1 MNFMNL
7 YNKHNT
13 LMKHYTLPMRAATL
27 ILLLLCPFVGK
38 AQSTNNWLWPVKG
51 QKAGQGVIYRP
62 QDMIGEELNFGNLF
76 ITAPEGTEIICPDDA
91 VVEDYDYDYN
101 FSLYTSS
108 SFGSHDKPYDKVIAE
123 HQEEFRKKGWDI
135 RCLSFL
141 TGLKIGNKK
150 LWIGGLRRD
159 KAIPTGTRL
168 KRGDVL
174 GTMGYSYH
182 VINEPCISV
191 AVSYEGKNDDP
202 MTPFGLRSTFRK
214 PEPQLTKFH
223 LTRDEAVADYKQL
236 ANSMKEIYPSLE
248 DLMTEQEYDT
258 FVREQLKRIPAN
270 GIALKDFARI
280 VYDYNKVI
288 HDSHIDIRC
297 HVPDNPKEQKK
308 GLDYYYSPLIFGY
321 VLVGDSLPDYACVV
335 LMTDSIYAKYVGRR
349 IVRIDG
355 KPVKELQAIS
365 RRHSNMLYD
374 AGVTS
379 VVDEALF
386 YEAMFAYSGEVGPQ
400 PAGKTMVYEFEDGER
415 LELPLVRGFRG
426 SEVDRERWMRPYRI
440 NRHKDS
446 PIGIRQLNDSVLYI
460 GLSTFEL
467 SQVDCDSIVEAIHTA
482 ERNHVPNLIF
492 DVRNNYG
499 GHGDVMARITR
510 ALMGRTPDRPHRG
523 YQKVNAAFFNSPT
536 LNWIAGDTIFG
547 DFKPIEGRKGLY
559 QMPNEEENETPSID
573 SLGFNGRLYVLID
586 SHSASASAF
595 LAGTIK
601 RSYRGYIVGRETKS
615 AYHCETCVKFAN
627 IQLANSQFTAKIPM
641 MRIVFD
647 ETVNDR
653 LPALRGVM
661 PDCNI
666 PLSEEEFHYDGDYIL
681 DRTLQ
686 LISDGTYIQAPAP
699 DSTTG
704 NKALPIALI
713 ALTAII
719 LVVVFL
725 FLHLRKKQRIITIL
739 FTLVAITVNAQEVKR
754 VEASP
759 EDFMEHMKL
768 CGYEVFTYDIAS
780 LRDSVSSFDFVI
792 REYNQQG
799 MISEETL
806 PNFSTKTMISDFN
819 EEDQREIYAEND
831 ADDIK
836 RGIYRLAKTIAIG
849 FTPVKSDS
857 IENITLQAIHME
869 SSHWSLTLKPIP
881 GAPRTYY
888 RYRAAPFQPDSFRL
902 NTFIPLVLYSS
913 FWWDA
918 TSGVMRSCGEK
929 ELTEKSART
938 SNFFKY
944 SPHYYII
951 GAIFHK

>member
-1 MNFMNL
+1 
-7 YNKHNT
+7 
-13 LMKHYTLPMRAATL
+13 MKHLIFPMRAATL
-27 ILLLLCPFVGK
+27 ILLLLCPFFCK

-51 QKAGQGVIYRP
+51 QKAGQGILFRP
-62 QDMIGEELNFGNLF
+62 QDKIGDELNFENLF
-76 ITAPEGTEIICPDDA
+76 VTAPEGMEILCPDDA
-91 VVEDYDYDYN
+91 VVENY
-101 FSLYTSS
+101 
-108 SFGSHDKPYDKVIAE
+108 SFGYYPSLVTSNSWGTSDKPYAEIVAE
-123 HQEEFRKKGWDI
+123 HKDEFRSKGWDI
-135 RCLSFL
+135 RCFSIMI
-141 TGLKIGNKK
+141 GLKIGNKK
-150 LWIGGLRRD
+150 LWINGLRRD
-159 KAIPTGTRL
+159 SAIPTGTRL

-182 VINEPCISV
+182 VINEPSISV
-191 AVSYEGKNDDP
+191 AVSYQGKCDDP

-214 PEPQLTKFH
+214 PEPQPTKFY
-223 LTRDEAVADYKQL
+223 LTHDEAVADYKQL
-236 ANSMKEIYPSLE
+236 TSSVKEIYPSLE
-248 DLMTEQEYDT
+248 DFMTEQEYDR
-258 FVREQLKRIPAN
+258 FVSKQLKRIPAD
-270 GIALKDFARI
+270 GIALKDFADI
-280 VYDYNKVI
+280 VYDYNQVI
-288 HDSHIDIRC
+288 HDSHLDIRC
-297 HVPDNPKEQKK
+297 PVPDNPEDKK
-308 GLDYYYSPLIFGY
+308 QGLEYYYSPLMVGH
-321 VLVGDSLPDYACVV
+321 VAEGDSSNYACVV
-335 LMTDSIYAKYVGRR
+335 LIAADGIHSNYVGRR
-349 IVRIDG
+349 IARIDG
-355 KPVKELQAIS
+355 KPVSELRNNA
-365 RRHSNMLYD
+365 RRNLILYD

-379 VVDEALF
+379 VADEALF
-386 YEAMFAYSGEVGPQ
+386 YGGKIVYSFKKGDQ
-400 PAGKTMVYEFEDGER
+400 NARKAIVYEFEDGER
-415 LELPLVRGFRG
+415 VELPLTDCFRG
-426 SEVDRERWMRPYRI
+426 SDADRKKWFRRNNI

-467 SQVDCDSIVEAIHTA
+467 SQVDCDSIVEAIHAA
-482 ERNHVPNLIF
+482 ECNHVPNLIF

-510 ALMGRTPDRPHRG
+510 ALMGSMSDRPHKG
-523 YQKVNAAFFNSPT
+523 YLKVNAAAFYSPT

-547 DFKPIEGRKGLY
+547 DFKPVEGRKGLY
-559 QMPNEEENETPSID
+559 QMPNEEENKSPSID
-573 SLGFNGRLYVLID
+573 SLGYNGRLYVLID
-586 SHSASASAF
+586 NHSASASAF

-615 AYHCETCVKFAN
+615 AYHCETCEKFAN
-627 IQLANSQFTAKIPM
+627 IQLSNSQFTAKIPM

-686 LISDGTYIQAPAP
+686 LISDGTYIQAPTP
-699 DSTTG
+699 DFTTG
-704 NKALPIALI
+704 RKSLPIVLI
-713 ALTAII
+713 VIAAII
-719 LVVVFL
+719 LAVVIL
-725 FLHLRKKQRIITIL
+725 FLHLRKKPRIITIL
-739 FTLVAITVNAQEVKR
+739 FTLVAMTVNAQEVKR

-799 MISEETL
+799 MIGEETL

-819 EEDQREIYAEND
+819 EEDQREIYADND

-836 RGIYRLAKTIAIG
+836 RGIYRLSKTIAIG

-918 TSGVMRSCGEK
+918 TSGAMRSCGEK
-929 ELTEKSART
+929 ELTEKSVKT